1 MFLLKVRMK
10 RLISLIALSAAAMA
24 AVAQAP
30 AVITVSQAWVRA
42 TVAEQQSTGA
52 FMTLRASSAS
62 RLVAVQSRAATSVEM
77 HEMAMDGDVMHM
89 RAMPTVALPAGA
101 EVAFKP
107 GSYHLMLMG
116 LKKPL
121 KAGEVVPL
129 TLVFESADG
138 SKQRQELDVQAE
150 VRPLGSR

>member
-1 MFLLKVRMK
+1 MK
-10 RLISLIALSAAAMA
+10 RLISLAMTAILGAATTASL
-24 AVAQAP
+24 AQAP
-30 AVITVSQAWVRA
+30 TVTVTQPWARA

-62 RLVAVQSRAATSVEM
+62 RLVAVQSRLAASVEM
-77 HEMAMDGDVMHM
+77 HEMAMEGDVMRM
-89 RAMPTVALPAGA
+89 RAMPAVALAAGA
-101 EVAFKP
+101 DVTFKP

-121 KAGEVVPL
+121 KAGEMVPL

-138 SKQRQELDVQAE
+138 KQRQQVDVQAE
-150 VRPLGSR
+150 VRALGSR

>member
-1 MFLLKVRMK
+1 MK
-10 RLISLIALSAAAMA
+10 RLISLIVLGAATLA
-24 AVAQAP
+24 AVAQTP
-30 AVITVSQAWVRA
+30 AVTVTQPWVRA

-77 HEMAMDGDVMHM
+77 HEMAMEGDVMRM
-89 RAMPTVALPAGA
+89 RAMPVVALAAGA
-101 EVAFKP
+101 DVTFKP
-107 GSYHLMLMG
+107 GAHHMMLLG

-121 KAGEVVPL
+121 KAGEKVPL

-138 SKQRQELDVQAE
+138 KQRQQLEVQAE
-150 VRPLGSR
+150 VRALGSR

>member
-1 MFLLKVRMK
+1 MK
-10 RLISLIALSAAAMA
+10 RLISLVILGAATMA
-24 AVAQAP
+24 SLAQAP
-30 AVITVSQAWVRA
+30 TVTVTQAWARA

-62 RLVAVQSRAATSVEM
+62 RLVAVQSRAAASVEM
-77 HEMAMDGDVMHM
+77 HEMAMEGDVMRM
-89 RAMPTVALPAGA
+89 RAMPAVALAAGA
-101 EVAFKP
+101 DVTFKP

-121 KAGEVVPL
+121 KAGEMLPL

-138 SKQRQELDVQAE
+138 KQRQQVDVQAE
-150 VRPLGSR
+150 VRALGSR